1 MVMKM
6 NKMMIATVMAG
17 FLLTGCSV
25 EDLTSKSEKFASQ
38 AEALGEKIVDV
49 KETFE
54 SLENRKTLSQKDQ
67 QLIVSELEALS
78 DGLDLFEKEDAPLL
92 AKAMK
97 KMAVKELTKREKTL
111 NRIKE
116 KAQKGE
122 AGKDDVEEVLAL
134 LSDDFGIREIVK

>member
-1 MVMKM
+1 MKM
-6 NKMMIATVMAG
+6 NKMMIATIMVG

-38 AEALGEKIVDV
+38 AEAFGEKLVGV

-54 SLENRKTLSQKDQ
+54 TLENKKTLSREDQK
-67 QLIVSELEALS
+67 LIVSELETLS
-78 DGLDLFEKEDAPLL
+78 EELDLFEKKEAPLV
-92 AKAMK
+92 AKAAK
-97 KMAVKELTKREKTL
+97 KLALKELNKREKEL

-122 AGKDDVEEVLAL
+122 AEASDVEEIVEL